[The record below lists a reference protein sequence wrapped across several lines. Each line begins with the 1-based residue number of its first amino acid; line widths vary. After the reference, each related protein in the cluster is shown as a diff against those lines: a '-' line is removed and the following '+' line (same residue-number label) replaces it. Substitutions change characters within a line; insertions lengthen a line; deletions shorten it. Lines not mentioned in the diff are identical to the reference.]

1 MTGMDARELKGPRGR
16 LLTTYRFLTD
26 PYETSIA
33 WRDAYGDPFLAR
45 VVNGDIVMTGR
56 SEHLKAIFA
65 APPDTF
71 DPFGVQAI
79 APVVGAG
86 SLLVL
91 TGEAHKRER
100 KLLMPPFHG
109 SRMRAYADTMR
120 EVTLRHLREAVRA
133 GGVTTMKDIAQK
145 ITLEII
151 VRAVFG
157 VTDQAQA
164 DDIAK
169 GVVDV
174 LEAVHPSFLFAPFLQ
189 HELGGFGPYARF
201 RRAAEAGDRQLQ
213 GLIDARRGRT
223 DGEDILGLLLAARY
237 DDGTAMSDAEIRD
250 ELRTIVTA
258 GHETTAMALAFLVD
272 LVWRRP
278 EVLARAREEADAGSA
293 ALPYL
298 DAIVKETLRVR
309 PILTEAVRTLKKP
322 LQMGELEVPAGM
334 HLGVSAVLAHA
345 DEERFPEPHLFR
357 PERFLERTFG
367 PTEYIPFGG
376 GHRRCI
382 GAAFAEMELRIVL
395 TAFLQSVDLTLLSPS
410 PSRPFRRNLTMAPR
424 DGVPVRFA
432 ERRTQ
437 SLLRAPEVAPAPR
450 QGTFHGSAA

>member
-1 MTGMDARELKGPRGR
+1 MDARELKGPRGR

-26 PYETSIA
+26 PYATSLA

-45 VVNGDIVMTGR
+45 VVNGDVVMTGR

-79 APVVGAG
+79 APVVGKG

-91 TGEAHKRER
+91 TGEAHRRER

-109 SRMRAYADTMR
+109 SRMRAYESTMR
-120 EVTLRHLREAVRA
+120 DVTLRHLHEALRA

-157 VTDQAQA
+157 VEDEREA
-164 DDIAK
+164 DAIAK

-189 HELGGFGPYARF
+189 RDFGGLGPYARF
-201 RRAAEAGDRQLQ
+201 RRAAEAGDRELQ
-213 GLIDARRGRT
+213 ALIDARRGR
-223 DGEDILGLLLAARY
+223 GEGDDVLGLLLAARY
-237 DDGTAMSDAEIRD
+237 DDGSAMSDAEIQD

-278 EVLARAREEADAGSA
+278 EVLARAKEEANAGG

-309 PILTEAVRTLKKP
+309 PILTEAIRTLKKP
-322 LQMGELEVPAGM
+322 LVMGDLEVPAGM
-334 HLGVSAVLAHA
+334 HVGVSAVLAHH
-345 DEERFPEPHLFR
+345 DEERFPEPEAFR
-357 PERFLERTFG
+357 PERFLGRTFG

-395 TAFLQSVDLTLLSPS
+395 AGFLQSVDLTLLSPAS
-410 PSRPFRRNLTMAPR
+410 SRPYRRNLTMAPK

-432 ERRTQ
+432 GRSTQ
-437 SLLRAPEVAPAPR
+437 SLLRASEVARAPS